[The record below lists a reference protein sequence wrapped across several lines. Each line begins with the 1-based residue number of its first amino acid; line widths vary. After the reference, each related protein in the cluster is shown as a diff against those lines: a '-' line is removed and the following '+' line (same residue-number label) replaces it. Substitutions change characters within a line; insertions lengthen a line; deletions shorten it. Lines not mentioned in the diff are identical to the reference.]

1 MDTPAGSGAAER
13 LKASTQSLGY
23 VILLS
28 TITAISG
35 FLFGYNT
42 AVINGVL
49 LFLRRQF
56 APSDLDAEIAAS
68 AILVG
73 ALLGAAAASIIGDR
87 YGRKKSLMFSAVLFT
102 ISPLAAAVA
111 STVALF
117 SAARLVG
124 GLAIGLASV
133 LTPVYIAEISPSKHR
148 GALVSLNQLGI
159 VIGILV
165 ALLAGWGLS
174 GLGENSWRW
183 MLAVA
188 VVPSLIFFGGLFAI
202 PESPRWLITRGRS
215 TEAMRTLARLVG
227 ERAAAEEV
235 QTVTTASA
243 EEQGSWSELFSGDM
257 RKRLAVGMSLALFS
271 QITGVNAVLYY
282 GSVIIREHFPGQSTG
297 MVLASSVIIGTV
309 NLIATLVAMVFLDRW
324 GRRVILMTASGGMA
338 VALACL
344 VVGLNVPSS
353 PPVLMLASIKGVG
366 LETAEMLVVEVLTRH
381 LRDRRAVARYG
392 GLTGSPDES
401 GSRSREKGL
410 ARAGNARVRRG
421 MIQLAWR
428 FLMFQ
433 KESALAKW
441 FEARTANGPRGVRK
455 TMIVALARKLLI
467 DLWRFVEDGVM
478 PAGVELFDPA

>member
-1 MDTPAGSGAAER
+1 MDTPAARSEIKAGGS
-13 LKASTQSLGY
+13 SSQSLGY

-56 APSDLDAEIAAS
+56 APSDLDAEIVAS

-102 ISPLAAAVA
+102 ISPLMAASA
-111 STVALF
+111 STVGLF
-117 SAARLVG
+117 SAARLLG

-133 LTPVYIAEISPSKHR
+133 LTPIYIAEISPSKHR

-159 VIGILV
+159 VIGIL
-165 ALLAGWGLS
+165 AAYLAGWGLS

-188 VVPSLIFFGGLFAI
+188 ALPSVLFCGGLFAV
-202 PESPRWLITRGRS
+202 PESPRWLIARGRQA
-215 TEAMRTLARLVG
+215 EALRTLLRLIG
-227 ERAAAEEV
+227 EKAAAEEIR
-235 QTVTTASA
+235 TVVIASA
-243 EEQGSWSELFSGDM
+243 GEEGSWSEVFSPDM
-257 RKRLAVGMSLALFS
+257 RKRLRLGMLLALFS

-297 MVLASSVIIGTV
+297 MALASNVVIGVV
-309 NLIATLVAMVFLDRW
+309 NLIATIVAMIFLDRW

-338 VALACL
+338 LALASL
-344 VVGLNVPSS
+344 VIGLNVQGAPPS
-353 PPVLMLASIKGVG
+353 LMLVSILLYVAFFAFGMGPGPWLIISEIFPTKVRGRASSVATSTLWAGALLVTFTFLGLVNALKLSGTFAVFGTLSFVCFLYVWKAVPETKGRT
-366 LETAEMLVVEVLTRH
+366 LEQIQ
-381 LRDRRAVARYG
+381 
-392 GLTGSPDES
+392 ES
-401 GSRSREKGL
+401 WSK
-410 ARAGNARVRRG
+410 
-421 MIQLAWR
+421 Q
-428 FLMFQ
+428 
-433 KESALAKW
+433 
-441 FEARTANGPRGVRK
+441 
-455 TMIVALARKLLI
+455 
-467 DLWRFVEDGVM
+467 
-478 PAGVELFDPA
+478 